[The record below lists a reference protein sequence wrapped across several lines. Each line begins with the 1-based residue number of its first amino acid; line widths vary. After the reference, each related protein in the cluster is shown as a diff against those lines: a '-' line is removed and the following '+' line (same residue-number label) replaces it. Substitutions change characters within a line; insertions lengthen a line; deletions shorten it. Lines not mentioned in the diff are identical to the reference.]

1 MKTHPKAETDARSS
15 WRNDG
20 MTRTRVTAAIAF
32 GILGAGVALAMPDST
47 PLKILGITAIG
58 IVGGARL
65 PETLQ
70 KRRAEQAATINKRAN
85 LTDPEKGLIRSIWT
99 VVARGTAIERA
110 VLVVLAI
117 AIGIGILRTAG

>member
-1 MKTHPKAETDARSS
+1 MKTHSKAETDARSS

-20 MTRTRVTAAIAF
+20 MTRARVTAAVAF
-32 GILGAGVALAMPDST
+32 GILGAGVALATPDST
-47 PLKILGITAIG
+47 PLKILAITAIG

-70 KRRAEQAATINKRAN
+70 KRRSEQAATINKRAN

-117 AIGIGILRTAG
+117 AIGIGILKAAG

>member
-20 MTRTRVTAAIAF
+20 MTQTRVTAAIAF
-32 GILGAGVALAMPDST
+32 GILGAGVALAMPDCT
-47 PLKILGITAIG
+47 PLKILAITAIG

-85 LTDPEKGLIRSIWT
+85 LTDPEKGLTRSIWT

-110 VLVVLAI
+110 VLAVLAI